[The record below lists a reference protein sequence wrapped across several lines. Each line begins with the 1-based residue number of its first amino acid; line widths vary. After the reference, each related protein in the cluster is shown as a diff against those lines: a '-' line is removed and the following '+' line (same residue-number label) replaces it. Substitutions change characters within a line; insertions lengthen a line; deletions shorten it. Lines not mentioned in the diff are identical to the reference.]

1 MASPFP
7 NFEVG
12 DTVDV
17 SLPDG
22 GLLNN
27 WVVTYV
33 PSNQNNESS
42 IFWEFEDPIT
52 GDHICA
58 NLFSTIRKKA

>member
-17 SLPDG
+17 SLPG
-22 GLLNN
+22 GGFLNN
-27 WVVTYV
+27 WIITYV
-33 PSNQNNESS
+33 PIIQNMFSDTY
-42 IFWEFEDPIT
+42 WELEDPET
-52 GDHICA
+52 GDHIIV
-58 NLFSTIRKKA
+58 NVFLTMRKKV